1 MSVPEFGAE
10 PGRCAQG
17 TAHAPLGPLGSRR
30 LPRRP
35 VQSDELAG
43 GALLLRMREHVAVP
57 FDGELAGEVWMH
69 LGHVAS
75 PVFECVTGGHP
86 FG

>member
-17 TAHAPLGPLGSRR
+17 TAHAPLGPLGPPLGSRR

-35 VQSDELAG
+35 VQSNELAG

-57 FDGELAGEVWMH
+57 LDGWLARYGCIWVMSLH
-69 LGHVAS
+69 LSSNV
-75 PVFECVTGGHP
+75 
-86 FG
+86 

>member
-17 TAHAPLGPLGSRR
+17 TAHALLGPLGSPLGSRR

-43 GALLLRMREHVAVP
+43 GALLLRMREHVACRSMASW
-57 FDGELAGEVWMH
+57 LARYGCIWVMS
-69 LGHVAS
+69 LYLSSNV
-75 PVFECVTGGHP
+75 
-86 FG
+86 

>member
-17 TAHAPLGPLGSRR
+17 TAHAPLGPLGSPLGSRR

-43 GALLLRMREHVAVP
+43 GALLLRMREHAAVP
-57 FDGELAGEVWMH
+57 FDGELARYGCIWVMSLH
-69 LGHVAS
+69 LSSNV
-75 PVFECVTGGHP
+75 
-86 FG
+86 

>member
-35 VQSDELAG
+35 VQSNELAG

-57 FDGELAGEVWMH
+57 SMASWLARYGCIWVMS
-69 LGHVAS
+69 LPPSSNV
-75 PVFECVTGGHP
+75 
-86 FG
+86 